1 MLFFLRLSTI
11 AIGILLLI
19 VWQDLLFAFQVFTFG
34 LGVTAVVLAVRH
46 MLFFRRSGHHLSRS
60 MIAMLVEQVVSALG
74 TMAFSANSL
83 LATLMEL
90 PPDEWNS
97 IPPVVAIV
105 IRDVMFGAMIHST
118 TRLSVSV
125 QKVLHDPNRTN

>member
-1 MLFFLRLSTI
+1 MHST
-11 AIGILLLI
+11 L
-19 VWQDLLFAFQVFTFG
+19 T
-34 LGVTAVVLAVRH
+34 LGGAVVLAVRH